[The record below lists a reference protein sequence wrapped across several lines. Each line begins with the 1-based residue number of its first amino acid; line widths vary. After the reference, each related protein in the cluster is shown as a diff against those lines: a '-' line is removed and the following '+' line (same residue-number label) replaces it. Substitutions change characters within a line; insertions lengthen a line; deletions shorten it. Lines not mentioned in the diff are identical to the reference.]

1 MRAEHQRR
9 TPVDA
14 LVAAVRATTDV
25 RVLDVSSDASHNRSV
40 ITMVGDAN
48 PLRTAVLTLFE
59 RAIDVID
66 MRQHTGEHPRLG
78 AVDVVPFVPVAD
90 ASMADCVT
98 LAHDT
103 AEAVAARFNLPVYL
117 YEQAAT
123 NDARRNLADIR

>member
-1 MRAEHQRR
+1 
-9 TPVDA
+9 
-14 LVAAVRATTDV
+14 
-25 RVLDVSSDASHNRSV
+25 
-40 ITMVGDAN
+40 MVGDAN
-48 PLRTAVLTLFE
+48 PLRSAVLTLFE
-59 RAIDVID
+59 RAIDIID

-123 NDARRNLADIR
+123 NDARRNLADIRRGEFEGLATKLSDPGWRPDFGPAAPHPSAGA